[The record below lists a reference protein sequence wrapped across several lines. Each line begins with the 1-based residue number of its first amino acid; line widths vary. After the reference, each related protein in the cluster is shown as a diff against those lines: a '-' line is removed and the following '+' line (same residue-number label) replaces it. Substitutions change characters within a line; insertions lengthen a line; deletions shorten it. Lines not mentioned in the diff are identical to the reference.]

1 MKVSGAETAAAQVLM
16 EGELEKRSD
25 NLLQF
30 WKKKLCVLTPDS
42 LSMFADGQK
51 RRSKCKELKLQCIK
65 KLDCVERTGKY
76 VYFTIVTTDDKEIDF
91 RCPDES
97 CWNAAITMALIDF
110 QNKKAVQLF
119 KARQGGASPE
129 GQRCA

>member
-1 MKVSGAETAAAQVLM
+1 MRTPAADARVIM

-30 WKKKLCVLTPDS
+30 WKKKLCVLTPDC

-51 RRSKCKELKLQCIK
+51 RSKAKELKLQSIK

-76 VYFTIVTTDDKEIDF
+76 VYFTIVTTEDKEMDF

-110 QNKKAVQLF
+110 QNKKAVQRVRS
-119 KARQGGASPE
+119 RQGGPE
-129 GQRCA
+129 SQRCP